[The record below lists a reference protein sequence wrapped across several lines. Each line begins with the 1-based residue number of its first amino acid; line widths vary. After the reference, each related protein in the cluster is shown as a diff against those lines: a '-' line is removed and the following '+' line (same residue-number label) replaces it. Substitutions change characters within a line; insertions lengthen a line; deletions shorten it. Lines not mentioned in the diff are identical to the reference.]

1 MVSSVL
7 YSNPAEEKTEFDHN
21 MEAKSRKK
29 KIKKSSCFRSK
40 RDKNPFSEGLFLS
53 NICTSIVKKEAQ
65 GVYSAAAS
73 AALMAIYWASSVE
86 RYFFYGVKR
95 GLFWF

>member
-40 RDKNPFSEGLFLS
+40 RAKNPFSEGLFLS
-53 NICTSIVKKEAQ
+53 NTCIHNVKKET
-65 GVYSAAAS
+65 VRVVSAAAS
-73 AALMAIYWASSVE
+73 AALMAI
-86 RYFFYGVKR
+86 
-95 GLFWF
+95 L